1 MSNRRKT
8 ISLKKKILTS
18 FGILISG
25 SAIAISGMFIYAN
38 NSDEVNGTYSSI
50 PKNKL
55 INDYSSF
62 RVNGELK
69 PELAIL
75 DPLKEKVVG
84 GVSEDYN
91 EFWFESNVDKKYNF
105 DEFFN
110 IYYQIYNESFTL
122 EVKYGSF
129 SFYDEYVLAVNPK
142 QFIEFTKW
150 FIDNVSWGPDLLTLD
165 SFRIVPGV
173 EQNGNAITL
182 GSHSTLHKESSEI
195 KFFPD
200 AFFGS
205 MPIYSILS
213 GSGNANDSLTYSTF
227 SNPES
232 LDKVNEFLSNIPLA
246 TSIKNARE
254 GLINSSSYLGVT
266 IPERLIGK
274 EFLVMP
280 SKNSKPN
287 DLDKVK
293 SLSDFIVIDSNISN
307 QQFNDMIDRLK
318 QSDST
323 VSSISKDNFKLM
335 TVKDVS
341 VVNDKVEALNVI
353 LEDKSIDNQN
363 RFYQYTLK
371 PGVSN
376 DKNIISY
383 NTFRDAVNNTIEHFY
398 DFYDVHEFE
407 KETLTVYT
415 QSENGSNL
423 KFFRNRIEAINTLKE
438 FADYNNLDSVSKNRI
453 QNYTLEEIKIN
464 RDSNNSAQKINFKL
478 VSSDGETR
486 WIIFDIND
494 IQNDQS
500 VREQFDQI
508 KSAIGYNGSINPI
521 AVTASSEDTTLVD
534 ENGNPIKGLAARKF
548 QIYNEAYAG
557 LFNAI
562 VKKYPH
568 LLKEKSGPHVVRK
581 LNDKGYFEYSIE
593 DGLYKGF
600 SDQDRIGLPLLLSA
614 SIPNYEGIST
624 DFLKYVATHEYGH
637 HYTLEKG
644 QAWDTPN
651 NAVLI
656 GGLSTRG
663 GASDSSYYSAIA
675 LRNYLYA
682 RTNLDFDRINTSGI
696 VSETGEFTRFKFI
709 KSDGTIAVESYA
721 DVWGTNKQN
730 DEVGNVIDN
739 PERRFL
745 QTFDGLK
752 KAAEL
757 RNVSLGDLFIANSFD
772 SDSGTLNP
780 YIDGEAKVFVKEID
794 ENSNTIFK
802 AGSVKASN
810 IAKYITDGMG
820 NSLESVLEVDEQ
832 NNTIS
837 IKVVEWLNND
847 PKTKIITKVNLL
859 NSDKTPAISV
869 PLNEELTSDEVVEV
883 NALVAEITKIFQQLI
898 YTRYYESGWNNANTS
913 LGGKAEV
920 SLRTLSGEFSSPV
933 YKRNL
938 VYRNQSYEYD
948 PNTNFLEQTNQGITR
963 NTYHNL
969 ALSGDIFE
977 EAMNIFKSS
986 RESSQWGSIHESS
999 GVGVRLAFV
1008 ENSGNTHKVKSRYT
1022 TPYASDSE
1030 FLKSSYD
1037 ANANILNNLKDFA
1050 ERTPYGKF
1058 SYSLQTNL
1066 ANYFGFND
1074 KSILTNNPNAFVSS
1088 KLLSYVD
1095 SNGYL
1100 VAGIDYEDIF
1110 ANNQSSKL
1118 QNVVINPFSRAY
1130 SGIIDNLFEAFN
1142 KRYVKEVK
1150 NNKTENKTKKALTFN
1165 SLEELF
1171 AFASIDYKKAVKVI
1185 NEDKSVSYNWDI
1197 NYVKTKFDFDIF
1209 KNGLLSTKN
1218 ENNAKKIETILS
1230 SEQNIANELMY
1241 RFRHSNLF
1249 LSVVDFNP
1257 ATDLTSHEAIFSKE
1271 YGIEIL
1277 EPQFIEGYVENKELI
1292 DEKTKYK
1299 FDVETLQQ
1307 AIADYITKVTE
1318 DPKYLVNADTWD
1330 LYTFIGNNIF
1340 FKDLGVGNIT
1350 YDSVVMTS
1358 FTNGT
1363 PTVDVTQY
1371 NATRIEPLLNDKFTD
1386 YIYSLAETLTRDY
1399 VQTTYITNTNNFGNL
1414 PSFLNGINEAT
1425 TGLDYVVDATK
1436 LSFWND
1442 RLLDH
1447 AKTNRAI
1454 YDALISSKLDDYYN
1468 NELVIKIFTE
1478 YNAKYLEYK
1487 AEWERL
1493 KEEIA
1498 KFEKEHEGQSYLRD
1512 PKYKELNN
1520 LKDEYAFK
1528 MVDIIGEKFEK
1539 TQAVRDE
1546 IIKDFKNPEIF
1557 SGQKKS
1563 SVESRESSY
1572 FGNFISKSNGFF
1584 KDRWQK
1590 EKIGME
1596 LYDEN
1601 LNEVIDE
1608 TIRLK
1613 DFNGEKITSRPK
1625 AFFVS
1630 QLMNYGV
1637 GTRNIAGVFRNKDYD
1652 AVAMYGFIENKY
1664 AEKIKKIKF
1673 TDVNTKEVKYVN
1685 VNINSTNNIFYLQK
1699 QNDASSKV
1707 TLHDLGYSSWIT
1719 DYAIMAKYRDA
1730 LLLPKHS
1737 YYMEFVDENNEV
1749 VSQLNLGDIKSLSE
1763 NGKDSSQAPIYIT
1776 NELNKDKEKTGKV
1789 VISVNHQFN
1798 I

>member
-1 MSNRRKT
+1 MSKKSKT

-18 FGILISG
+18 FGVLTAG

-55 INDYSSF
+55 VNDYSSF

-69 PELAIL
+69 PELTIL
-75 DPLKEKVVG
+75 DPLKETVVG
-84 GVSEDYN
+84 KVSEDYT
-91 EFWFESNVDKKYNF
+91 EFWFESNPSKKYTF

-110 IYYQIYNESFTL
+110 IYYQIYNESFIL

-150 FIDNVSWGPDLLTLD
+150 FIDNVSWGPDLLTLN

-232 LDKVNEFLSNIPLA
+232 LEKVNEFLSNIPLA

-274 EFLVMP
+274 EFLVML
-280 SKNSKPN
+280 SRNSRPN
-287 DLDKVK
+287 ELNSVR
-293 SLSDFIVIDSNISN
+293 SLSDFIVVNSDISDEEFNSLINKLSQTDPTASNITKA
-307 QQFNDMIDRLK
+307 D
-318 QSDST
+318 
-323 VSSISKDNFKLM
+323 FKLM
-335 TVKDVS
+335 TVKEAS

-353 LEDKSIDNQN
+353 FEDKSLTDS
-363 RFYQYTLK
+363 RRYYQYTLK

-383 NTFRDAVNNTIEHFY
+383 NTFRTTVNNTIEHFY

-407 KETLTVYT
+407 KETLTIYT
-415 QSENGSNL
+415 PSNTSENIR
-423 KFFRNRIEAINTLKE
+423 FFRNRIEAINSLKE
-438 FADYNNLDSVSKNRI
+438 FADYNNLEENLKNRI
-453 QNYTLEEIKIN
+453 QNYTVEEIRIDRN
-464 RDSNNSAQKINFKL
+464 EFGSAQKINFKL
-478 VSSDGETR
+478 KSNDNEIR
-486 WIIFDIND
+486 WIIFDIKD
-494 IQNDQS
+494 IENNKNIK
-500 VREQFDQI
+500 EQFDQI

-521 AVTASSEDTTLVD
+521 AVSASSEDTTLVD
-534 ENGNPIKGLAARKF
+534 QNGSPIKGLAARKF

-557 LFNAI
+557 LFDVMA
-562 VKKYPH
+562 KKYPH
-568 LLKEKSGPHVVRK
+568 LLKDRTGPHVVKK
-581 LNDKGYFEYSIE
+581 LNDKGFFEYFIE
-593 DGLYKGF
+593 EGNYKGF

-644 QAWDTPN
+644 QAWDSPN

-663 GASDSSYYSAIA
+663 GASDSSYYSAYA

-696 VSETGEFTRFKFI
+696 VSETGEFTRFKYI
-709 KSDGTIAVESYA
+709 KSDGSIAVESYA
-721 DVWGTNKQN
+721 DIWGTNKQN

-745 QTFDGLK
+745 QNFEGLE
-752 KAAEL
+752 KAAKL
-757 RNVSLGDLFIANSFD
+757 RGVNLGDLFIANSFD

-780 YIDGEAKVFVKEID
+780 YIEGEAKAFVKELD
-794 ENSNTIFK
+794 ENGNTAFK
-802 AGSVKASN
+802 VGNVKAAN
-810 IAKYITDGMG
+810 IARYITDGMG
-820 NSLESVLEVDEQ
+820 NSLEGVLEVNEEQ
-832 NNTIS
+832 NTIS

-859 NSDKTPAISV
+859 NKNNTPAISI
-869 PLNEELTSDEVVEV
+869 PLNEELTSDEIAEV

-898 YTRYYESGWNNANTS
+898 YTRYYESGWNNSNTS
-913 LGGKAEV
+913 LGGKTKV
-920 SLRTLSGEFSSPV
+920 SLRTLSGELSNPV

-938 VYRNQSYEYD
+938 VYRNQSYEFD
-948 PNTNFLEQTNQGITR
+948 PKTNFLEQTNNGITR

-969 ALSGDIFE
+969 SLSGDAYS
-977 EAMNIFKSS
+977 EAENIFNSS
-986 RESSQWGSIHESS
+986 RQTSQWGSVHESS

-1008 ENSGNTHKVKSRYT
+1008 ENSGSSYKVKSKYT

-1074 KSILTNNPNAFVSS
+1074 KSILTNNPNSFVSS

-1100 VAGIDYEDIF
+1100 IPGIDYEDIF
-1110 ANNQSSKL
+1110 ANKQTNKL
-1118 QNVVINPFSRAY
+1118 QAIVINPFSRSY
-1130 SGIIDNLFEAFN
+1130 SGIIDDLFESFN
-1142 KRYVKEVK
+1142 KRYLKDVI
-1150 NNKTENKTKKALTFN
+1150 NNKNENRTRKGLTFN
-1165 SLEELF
+1165 TLEELF
-1171 AFASIDYKKAVKVI
+1171 AYTSIDYKKAIKVI
-1185 NEDKSVSYNWDI
+1185 NEDKTVSYNWDI
-1197 NYVKTKFDFDIF
+1197 NYVKSKFDFETF
-1209 KNGLLSTKN
+1209 KNALLATKN
-1218 ENNAKKIETILS
+1218 DTNSSKIELIVS

-1257 ATDLTSHEAIFSKE
+1257 ATDLISHEAIFSKE
-1271 YGIEIL
+1271 YGIDIL
-1277 EPQFIEGYVENKELI
+1277 EPQFSEGYVDNKELI
-1292 DEKTKYK
+1292 NEKTKYK

-1307 AIADYITKVTE
+1307 AIYDYVLKVTE
-1318 DPKYLVNADTWD
+1318 DSKYVANADTWD
-1330 LYTFIGNNIF
+1330 LYTFIGNSVF
-1340 FKDLGVGNIT
+1340 FKDLGLGNIT
-1350 YDSVVMTS
+1350 YDSIITTNFS
-1358 FTNGT
+1358 NGT

-1399 VQTTYITNTNNFGNL
+1399 VQTTYIANTNNFGNL

-1478 YNAKYLEYK
+1478 YNTKYLEYR

-1493 KEEIA
+1493 KEEIE
-1498 KFEKEHEGQSYLRD
+1498 KFEKEHEGQPYLRD

-1520 LKDEYAFK
+1520 LKDEYALK
-1528 MVDIIGEKFEK
+1528 MVSVIGEKFKK

-1546 IIKDFKNPEIF
+1546 IIKDLKNPEIF
-1557 SGQKKS
+1557 SGQKMS

-1625 AFFVS
+1625 AFFIS

-1637 GTRNIAGVFRNKDYD
+1637 GNRNIAGVFRNKDYD

-1664 AEKIKKIKF
+1664 ADKIKKIKF
-1673 TDVNTKEVKYVN
+1673 TDVNTNESKYVN
-1685 VNINSTNNIFYLQK
+1685 ININSTNNIFYLQK

-1707 TLHDLGYSSWIT
+1707 TLHDLGYSTWIS

-1737 YYMEFVDENNEV
+1737 YYMEFVDENNQV
-1749 VSQLNLGDIKSLSE
+1749 VTQLNLGDISSLSE
-1763 NGKDSSQAPIYIT
+1763 NGKDSSQAPIYIS

-1789 VISVNHQFN
+1789 IISVNHQFN